1 VWFRGYVL
9 NWTDFMSRIL
19 IVEDND
25 RNLELVRDILQA
37 KGYDTLEARTAE
49 DGVGIARARSPD
61 LVLMDIQLPGASGI
75 EGLRALRAE
84 PATTGIPV
92 VAITASVMLADR
104 EEIMRAG
111 FDGFIEKPI
120 TVRSFLQ
127 VVEDVLRARTA

>member
-1 VWFRGYVL
+1 
-9 NWTDFMSRIL
+9 MSTVL

-25 RNLELVRDILQA
+25 RNLELVRDILAA
-37 KGYDTLEARTAE
+37 KGYSTLEAGSAE
-49 DGVGIARARSPD
+49 DGLRIARGSPPD
-61 LVLMDIQLPGASGI
+61 LILMDIQLPGMGGI

-84 PATTGIPV
+84 PSTARIPV

-120 TVRSFLQ
+120 TVKSFLG
-127 VVEDVLRARTA
+127 VVEDVLRTGTA

>member
-1 VWFRGYVL
+1 
-9 NWTDFMSRIL
+9 MSLVL

-25 RNLELVRDILQA
+25 RNLELVRDILAA
-37 KGYDTLEARTAE
+37 KGYSTLEAGSAE
-49 DGVGIARARSPD
+49 DGLRIARGSPPD
-61 LVLMDIQLPGASGI
+61 LILMDVQLPGMGGI

-84 PATTGIPV
+84 PSTARIPV

-120 TVRSFLQ
+120 TVKSFLG
-127 VVEDVLRARTA
+127 VVRDVLRARTP

>member
-1 VWFRGYVL
+1 
-9 NWTDFMSRIL
+9 MSTVL

-25 RNLELVRDILQA
+25 RNLELVRDILAA
-37 KGYDTLEARTAE
+37 KGYSTLEAGSAE
-49 DGVGIARARSPD
+49 DGLRIARGSPPD
-61 LVLMDIQLPGASGI
+61 LILMDVQLPGMGGI

-84 PATTGIPV
+84 PSTARIPV

-120 TVRSFLQ
+120 TVKSFLD
-127 VVEDVLRARTA
+127 VVRDVLRARTP

>member
-1 VWFRGYVL
+1 
-9 NWTDFMSRIL
+9 MSVVL

-37 KGYDTLEARTAE
+37 KGYGTLEAGTAE
-49 DGVGIARARSPD
+49 GGLEIARARSPD
-61 LVLMDIQLPGASGI
+61 LVLMDIQLPGSSGI
-75 EGLRALRAE
+75 EGLRALRAD
-84 PATTGIPV
+84 PATGGIPV

-120 TVRSFLQ
+120 TVRSFLA
-127 VVEDVLRARTA
+127 VVEEVLRARTA